1 MKRTLGV
8 AVLAIAVL
16 AAVGGCSALTGSSQ
30 TRTIS
35 VTGTA
40 TAHLTPDIVLVTL
53 GVQTQGADVAQA
65 VNENNARSGRVI
77 QALKDGGVAPADI
90 QTANFSI
97 SSQSKV
103 DSSGNPTG
111 ETVYYVSN
119 MVSLTVRDLP
129 KLGDLLQSALTQGAN
144 SVQGVIYSIADPA
157 AALDQARVEAL
168 NDARQQAEQLASSAG
183 VSLGPVFSMSDSY
196 SPPPIT
202 YAAPS
207 FGKGGGGG
215 GSVPTSPGV
224 LDYQVQLYVVYSLK

>member
-1 MKRTLGV
+1 MRRTLTT
-8 AVLAIAVL
+8 AILAAAMLAIIS
-16 AAVGGCSALTGSSQ
+16 GCSALPGGSQ
-30 TRTIS
+30 NRTIS

-53 GVQTQGADVAQA
+53 GVQTQGPDVAQA
-65 VNENNARSGRVI
+65 VNDNNARSGRVI
-77 QALKDGGVAPADI
+77 QALKDGGVAAADI

-97 SSQSKV
+97 SSQSMV
-103 DSSGNPTG
+103 DSAGNPTG

-119 MVSLTVRDLP
+119 MVNLTVRQLP

-144 SVQGVIYSIADPA
+144 SVQSVTYSVADPA
-157 AALDQARVEAL
+157 AALDQARLEAL
-168 NDARQQAEQLASSAG
+168 NDAKQQAEQLASSAG
-183 VSLGPVFSMSDSY
+183 VILGPVFSMTDSY
-196 SPPPIT
+196 SPPAIT

-215 GSVPTSPGV
+215 GSVPTTPGV